1 MLLLFFKFKGEL
13 TWKMQDGL
21 KTEKMCNHFH
31 LQASF
36 GGFVAVYTREVLF
49 WLRIGVPQGAAML
62 VSSLPVKSRKSW
74 LVTYLPHLLA
84 LFMSS
89 LT

>member
-36 GGFVAVYTREVLF
+36 GGFVPVYTREVPFL
-49 WLRIGVPQGAAML
+49 AANW
-62 VSSLPVKSRKSW
+62 SSPGCSHVG
-74 LVTYLPHLLA
+74 
-84 LFMSS
+84 
-89 LT
+89 